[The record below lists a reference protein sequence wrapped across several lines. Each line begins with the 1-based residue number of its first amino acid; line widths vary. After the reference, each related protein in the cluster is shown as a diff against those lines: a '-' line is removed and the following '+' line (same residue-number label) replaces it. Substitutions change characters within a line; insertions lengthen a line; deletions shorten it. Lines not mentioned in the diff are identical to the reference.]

1 MIDVRTHTKKRKKTT
16 KILGEEEK
24 NFFEWD
30 VILTEMNKLRG
41 VDSKSHKGNK
51 YKARWLISE
60 CR

>member
-1 MIDVRTHTKKRKKTT
+1 MIDVRTHTKKRKKKTT

-51 YKARWLISE
+51 YNRDG
-60 CR
+60 